1 MSGNQQN
8 GGVVA
13 TAADAEAT
21 DQQQAQNVGFSFQ
34 SCCLKNKIFV
44 TFHSSNSKYG
54 PLLNPRALVCSYFG

>member
-21 DQQQAQNVGFSFQ
+21 DQQQGQNVGFSFQ
-34 SCCLKNKIFV
+34 SCCLKNK
-44 TFHSSNSKYG
+44 S
-54 PLLNPRALVCSYFG
+54 L

>member
-21 DQQQAQNVGFSFQ
+21 DQQQAQNVGFR
-34 SCCLKNKIFV
+34 V
-44 TFHSSNSKYG
+44 
-54 PLLNPRALVCSYFG
+54 VV